1 MRSPEALL
9 GRYCIDLMRVAVA
22 IGLFVLVV
30 VVALL
35 SSGRSGGDTAELV
48 NRLSGALEA
57 KGMPARLTD
66 CMVRRLEASLDD
78 EEIETLYDSERG
90 VQGGTAAVL
99 DTPNVEHA
107 VVRTGIACTLQL
119 EKSGRFSRKELID
132 ALRGLHTSQFSSG
145 PTTGE

>member
-1 MRSPEALL
+1 
-9 GRYCIDLMRVAVA
+9 MRVAVA

-30 VVALL
+30 LVALL
-35 SSGRSGGDTAELV
+35 SGGRSGGDTAELV
-48 NRLSGALEA
+48 DRLGGGLEA

-78 EEIETLYDSERG
+78 EEIETLYDSRRG
-90 VQGGTAAVL
+90 VRGGTAAVL
-99 DTPNVEHA
+99 NTPKVEHA

-119 EKSGRFSRKELID
+119 EKSRRFGREELID

-145 PTTGE
+145 GATGE